1 MRQHLTIHQMGSV
14 LAYGDAVTNHIVEI
28 DRRLSRWGLD
38 SRIYGAEISLS
49 PTDKAQLSAAYR
61 PFLNHR
67 DDVLIYHY
75 SAYCDNYTLFQES
88 KNRKILVYHNITPAE
103 YYHHYDATYELLCA
117 RGRRVLAGL
126 TDCDLAVGVSEYNRQ
141 ELVSAG
147 FRDTTVLP
155 LFLGV
160 DDFAGAERNP
170 ELYRRLKSKNMT
182 NVLFVGRVAPNKAF
196 EELLKIFSVYHHYI
210 NPQSRLILAGARFL
224 PRYDRVLDTLVE
236 RLHLAGVVLFT
247 DRIPFQDLKTYF
259 EAADLFVCA
268 SHHEGFCIPLL
279 EAMHFD
285 LPILGRAETGVPY
298 TMETAGVLYH
308 RLDYPVLAEMMQLLL
323 TDQALR
329 AQIIAGQR
337 RRLADFAPE
346 RVELILRDVLRAV
359 GVSVEG

>member
-1 MRQHLTIHQMGSV
+1 MGSV

-28 DRRLSRWGLD
+28 DRRLSQWGFD
-38 SRIYGAEISLS
+38 SRIYGADIALS
-49 PTDKAQLSAAYR
+49 PTDKAQSHTAYR
-61 PFLNHR
+61 PFLNNR

-117 RGRRVLAGL
+117 RGRQVLAGL
-126 TDCDLAVGVSEYNRQ
+126 TGCDLAVGVSEYNRQ
-141 ELVSAG
+141 ELVATG
-147 FRDTTVLP
+147 FANTAVLP

-170 ELYRRLKSKNMT
+170 ELYRHLKSKEMT

-196 EELLKIFSVYHHYI
+196 EELLKIFSVYHHHV
-210 NPQSRLILAGARFL
+210 NSRSRLILAGARFL
-224 PRYDRVLDTLVE
+224 PRYDRFLDALVA
-236 RLHLAGVVLFT
+236 RLRLQGSVLFT
-247 DRIPFQDLKTYF
+247 DRAPFPDLKTYF
-259 EAADLFVCA
+259 EVADLFLCT

-279 EAMHFD
+279 EAMYFD
-285 LPILGRAETGVPY
+285 LPILARAETGVPY
-298 TMETAGVLYH
+298 TMGKTGVLYR
-308 RLDYPVLAEMMQLLL
+308 RLDYPVLAEMMRLLL
-323 TDQALR
+323 TDQTLR
-329 AQIIAGQR
+329 SQILAGQR

-359 GVSVEG
+359 GVPVEN